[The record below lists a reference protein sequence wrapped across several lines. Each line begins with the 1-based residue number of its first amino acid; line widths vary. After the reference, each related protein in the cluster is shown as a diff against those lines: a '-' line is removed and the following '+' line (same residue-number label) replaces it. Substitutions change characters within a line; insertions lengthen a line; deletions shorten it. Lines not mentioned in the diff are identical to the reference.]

1 MKDVTANT
9 ATAKGLTAMSALS
22 SRLEQAANKLAQT
35 DPENLDFDQLI
46 AYTQALAAAQT
57 SEVLRHLAQIQADHT
72 MSVLNSLNAVRAEI
86 EDQGTGTKEAYRKA
100 HDEQASAIVSAIY
113 GSK

>member
-1 MKDVTANT
+1 
-9 ATAKGLTAMSALS
+9 MSALS
-22 SRLEQAANKLAQT
+22 SRLEQAVNKLTQT
-35 DPENLDFDQLI
+35 DPTTLEFDQLV

-57 SEVLRHLAQIQADHT
+57 SELLRHLAQIQADHT
-72 MSVLNSLNAVRAEI
+72 STMLTSLNAIRAEI
-86 EDQGTGTKEAYRKA
+86 DDQGTGTKEAYRTA